1 MTSKK
6 CTCCK
11 TMKKVEDYK
20 KGNTQKLY
28 KTCIRCRDRQK
39 RYRTL
44 RKLEQKTGVQT
55 ILKVEDKQTY
65 ELKYI
70 IKKQLICK
78 EIIKSYEK
86 KRSLNYIEEEMAREK
101 KVVSFV
107 KKWSRVNGL
116 EEVKQ
121 NYKYEFKMKNKVYNF
136 NNRFHGD
143 ITRQFNM
150 YNKTPLSSFVVM
162 LIVELKDRKFKTN
175 DLKKLMKGNM
185 IQDILYAVS
194 NNHATIRRN
203 CTKINNTIKKKF
215 GNVDKNLLVFLRL
228 PDAIEINKQAEK
240 KAEKNN
246 QETIQLSSQNILKL
260 VNNIKNSTSWND
272 MVITTGL
279 TTGARLIEILNP
291 KVSQFTQESK
301 YMIKQSGVAKDK
313 SGSPTNPI
321 KPSLFNTSEKTIQLI
336 NNIREQIPRE
346 TLELSNEK
354 ITEKYNK
361 SLNNRLRKITKD
373 VLNFSEDR
381 TIHFHDL
388 RKIYANVA
396 YETYGKNET
405 KQSYMGY
412 VKSILG
418 HHTLSSVKNYSS
430 IKIKEEKQE
439 KKQEKKT
446 TIQDMRTAEFM
457 NTNERGAK
465 AKQERIEK
473 IGRLMKQLEIMGIKP
488 TNKLVSSF
496 GYGSRTLTAYKKSI
510 HKS

>member
-11 TMKKVEDYK
+11 SMKKIEDYK
-20 KGNTQKLY
+20 KNNTQKLY
-28 KTCIRCRDRQK
+28 KTCIGCRDRQK
-39 RYRTL
+39 QYRL
-44 RKLEQKTGVQT
+44 NKKQKQ
-55 ILKVEDKQTY
+55 QTY

-78 EIIKSYEK
+78 EIIKTYEK
-86 KRSLNYIEEEMAREK
+86 KRPLNYIEEEMPREK

-107 KKWSRVNGL
+107 KKWSKDNGL
-116 EEVKQ
+116 EEAKQ
-121 NYKYEFKMKNKVYNF
+121 DYKYELKMKNKVYNF
-136 NNRFHGD
+136 KNRFHGD

-175 DLKKLMKGNM
+175 DLKKLMKNNM
-185 IQDILYAVS
+185 IQNILYAVS

-203 CTKINNTIKKKF
+203 CTKINNAIKKKF

-228 PDAIEINKQAEK
+228 PDAIELNKQAEK

-260 VNNIKNSTSWND
+260 VNNIKKSTSWND
-272 MVITTGL
+272 MVITAGL

-313 SGSPTNPI
+313 SGSPTNPV

-336 NNIREQIPRE
+336 NNIREQIPNE

-354 ITEKYNK
+354 ITDKYNK

-373 VLNFSEDR
+373 ILKFPEDK

-388 RKIYANVA
+388 RRIYANVA
-396 YETYGKNET
+396 FETYGKET

-412 VKSILG
+412 IKSILG

-439 KKQEKKT
+439 QKQEQKQL
-446 TIQDMRTAEFM
+446 TIDDLRTIEFS

-473 IGRLMKQLEIMGIKP
+473 IGRLIKQLESMGIKP
-488 TNKLVSSF
+488 TNKLISSF